1 MKVILLGP
9 PGAGKGTQAE
19 VLCKHFRIPHISTG
33 NILREAIDSGSRFGA
48 EAKKL
53 MDKGILVSDE
63 VIVGI
68 VVDRISEEDC
78 KLGFLF
84 DGYPRTIPQAEAL
97 DSNDVN
103 IDLVIELDVP
113 DDVIINRMSGR
124 RVHLPSGRNYHV
136 DFNPPKVDGKD
147 DISGE
152 PLVQREDDKK
162 ETVRDRLEVFRSQTL
177 PLIDFYQERAK
188 KKELRYLKILGLD
201 TPKKVSEL
209 LLEKITYTNAE
220 YTGN

>member
-19 VLCKHFRIPHISTG
+19 VLCKHFKIPHISTG

-63 VIVGI
+63 LIVGI

-97 DSNDVN
+97 DSNSVN

-124 RVHLPSGRNYHV
+124 RVHLTSGRNYHI
-136 DFNPPKVDGKD
+136 DFNPPKAD
-147 DISGE
+147 
-152 PLVQREDDKK
+152 
-162 ETVRDRLEVFRSQTL
+162 
-177 PLIDFYQERAK
+177 
-188 KKELRYLKILGLD
+188 
-201 TPKKVSEL
+201 
-209 LLEKITYTNAE
+209 
-220 YTGN
+220 

>member
-33 NILREAIDSGSRFGA
+33 NILREAIESGSRFGA

-63 VIVGI
+63 LIVEI
-68 VVDRISEEDC
+68 VVDRISKEDC
-78 KLGFLF
+78 KLGVLF
-84 DGYPRTIPQAEAL
+84 DGDPRTNPPAEAL

>member
-19 VLCKHFRIPHISTG
+19 VLCKHFKIPHISTG

-63 VIVGI
+63 LIVGI

-97 DSNDVN
+97 DSNSVN

-124 RVHLPSGRNYHV
+124 RVHLTSGRNYHI
-136 DFNPPKVDGKD
+136 DFNPPKADGKD
-147 DISGE
+147 DITGE

-201 TPKKVSEL
+201 APKKVSEL
-209 LLEKITYTNAE
+209 LLEKISDTNAE
-220 YTGN
+220 NTGN

>member
-19 VLCKHFRIPHISTG
+19 VLCKHFKIPHISTG

-63 VIVGI
+63 LIVGI

-97 DSNDVN
+97 DSNSVK
-103 IDLVIELDVP
+103 
-113 DDVIINRMSGR
+113 
-124 RVHLPSGRNYHV
+124 Y
-136 DFNPPKVDGKD
+136 
-147 DISGE
+147 
-152 PLVQREDDKK
+152 
-162 ETVRDRLEVFRSQTL
+162 
-177 PLIDFYQERAK
+177 
-188 KKELRYLKILGLD
+188 
-201 TPKKVSEL
+201 
-209 LLEKITYTNAE
+209 
-220 YTGN
+220 

>member
-33 NILREAIDSGSRFGA
+33 NILREAIESGSRFGA

>member
-19 VLCKHFRIPHISTG
+19 VLCKHFKIPHISTG
-33 NILREAIDSGSRFGA
+33 NILREAIESGSRFGA

-53 MDKGILVSDE
+53 MDRGILVSDE

-68 VVDRISEEDC
+68 VVDRIKEEDC

-124 RVHLPSGRNYHV
+124 RVHLPSGRNYHI
-136 DFNPPKVDGKD
+136 DFNKPKIDGKD

-162 ETVRDRLEVFRSQTL
+162 ETVKDRLEVFRSQTL
-177 PLIDFYQERAK
+177 PLIDFYQDRAK
-188 KKELRYLKILGLD
+188 NKELRYLKILGLD
-201 TPKKVSEL
+201 APKKVSEL
-209 LLEKITYTNAE
+209 LLEKISDTNTE